1 MCLLAGATAL
11 VLLAILMLPADQP
24 QSLSLV
30 GARPLR
36 TEAAP
41 QVRVAS
47 DALLGWQSKLLSA
60 DRSSPASDVAGVVSE
75 EPEPTLTPAPT
86 PTPVLE
92 PTVAPLVLAPTESA
106 AALSPTPEPADP
118 VQAPVVATSCPPAA
132 VEGAAVALFHAV
144 NGERTQHG
152 LPALAADGCVTYLAG
167 LRAADMASRDYFSHT
182 TPENETAFTLLGRYG
197 VAYGAAAENLVRNNY
212 PDEETVAVAVL
223 GLMESA
229 RHRASILNGSY
240 THVGVATAADDA
252 GMKYYVMIFIEAAG

>member
-1 MCLLAGATAL
+1 VCLLAGATGL

-24 QSLSLV
+24 QSSPLA
-30 GARPLR
+30 GGRPLR

-41 QVRVAS
+41 QVRVAP
-47 DALLGWQSKLLSA
+47 DALLGWQSRLLSA
-60 DRSSPASDVAGVVSE
+60 DSASPASDVAGLVSG
-75 EPEPTLTPAPT
+75 EPQSTLPPAPT
-86 PTPVLE
+86 ATPVLE
-92 PTVAPLVLAPTESA
+92 PTVAPPVLAPTESA
-106 AALSPTPEPADP
+106 PAPTPES
-118 VQAPVVATSCPPAA
+118 VEAPVVATSCPPAA
-132 VEGAAVALFHAV
+132 LEGSAVALFDAV

-212 PDEETVAVAVL
+212 PDDETVTVAVQ
-223 GLMESA
+223 GLMESE
-229 RHRASILNGSY
+229 RHRASVLNGSY
-240 THVGVATAADDA
+240 THVGVATAVDEA